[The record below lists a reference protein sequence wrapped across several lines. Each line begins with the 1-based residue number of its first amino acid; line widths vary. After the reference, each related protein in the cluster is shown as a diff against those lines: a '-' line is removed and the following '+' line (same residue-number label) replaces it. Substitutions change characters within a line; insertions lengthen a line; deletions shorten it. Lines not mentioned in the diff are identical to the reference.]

1 MLKAQRQLL
10 DLISPDRSAEESSS
24 RFTDL
29 RVLTSFLSTTWSA
42 SRDMIA
48 PSVHDAVAEHV
59 LDLDEEEALD
69 TRQVIEGPDCG
80 GLAADRRLRPARRP
94 RPRRR
99 TGLARERSGNG
110 SPSRTPWTQVLD
122 RHRSSCSER
131 MREPAAPSTRSYRRV
146 SPRGLR
152 ISDRIDGYRPEHV
165 VAFLEQDWFE
175 KHLAPLGLGL
185 YVKPMCRSG
194 PSSSSSGE
202 VAEPWVTRPT
212 SSASTPK
219 AANTARQPGSTGGS
233 TTTGRRTFTRAL
245 RNLARDLDTAAA
257 PINYRRRREALH
269 RWALT
274 PDTWQEITDR
284 LPHVPGHIQPNVDDR
299 KRQEA
304 SAFIWTQ
311 VTHGEPLFEPRT
323 IEEEQHETLRRTW
336 LDQRSSTWAKLARP
350 GRIHHFT
357 ALRGL
362 LLQHGDTL
370 IKKIDSSTSRSSD

>member
-1 MLKAQRQLL
+1 M
-10 DLISPDRSAEESSS
+10 
-24 RFTDL
+24 
-29 RVLTSFLSTTWSA
+29 
-42 SRDMIA
+42 
-48 PSVHDAVAEHV
+48 
-59 LDLDEEEALD
+59 
-69 TRQVIEGPDCG
+69 
-80 GLAADRRLRPARRP
+80 
-94 RPRRR
+94 
-99 TGLARERSGNG
+99 
-110 SPSRTPWTQVLD
+110 
-122 RHRSSCSER
+122 
-131 MREPAAPSTRSYRRV
+131 
-146 SPRGLR
+146 
-152 ISDRIDGYRPEHV
+152 
-165 VAFLEQDWFE
+165 
-175 KHLAPLGLGL
+175 
-185 YVKPMCRSG
+185 
-194 PSSSSSGE
+194 
-202 VAEPWVTRPT
+202 TRPT

-274 PDTWQEITDR
+274 PGTWQEINDR
-284 LPHVPGHIQPNVDDR
+284 LPPVPGHIHPNLDDR
-299 KRQEA
+299 KRQET
-304 SAFIWTQ
+304 SAFIWAQ
-311 VTHGEPLFEPRT
+311 VTHGEPLFEPRA